1 LIHQLSFKHFSYLT
15 ISASETYIGV
25 ANEGI
30 TGFFT
35 GLGWGLVGTITKPAI
50 GVLDLAT
57 GAATAVKESSKSVYK
72 LLPPRLRPPRLVLG
86 AGGSMPNYTRKT
98 ALGQELLHKMNGRN
112 YSEIF
117 VAHEQLRAGHEDLQI
132 LISTQRIIVFSQA
145 SEAETNNSQMDTSH
159 RDSNENSTVVS
170 RKPAS
175 KQVLTISH
183 SDLVCARIV
192 SHQDSNVNAQNNQ
205 RHYIELMVRAEGVP
219 HQIADQQ
226 KRPQVRCDNERIA
239 RAVVQDINYARN
251 MHEEMTQAVN
261 EKLESDE

>member
-1 LIHQLSFKHFSYLT
+1 
-15 ISASETYIGV
+15 
-25 ANEGI
+25 
-30 TGFFT
+30 
-35 GLGWGLVGTITKPAI
+35 
-50 GVLDLAT
+50 
-57 GAATAVKESSKSVYK
+57 
-72 LLPPRLRPPRLVLG
+72 
-86 AGGSMPNYTRKT
+86 MPNYTRKT

-145 SEAETNNSQMDTSH
+145 SEAESNNSKMETGH
-159 RDSNENSTVVS
+159 RDSNDKSTVVS
-170 RKPAS
+170 RKPSS

-183 SDLVCARIV
+183 EDLICARVV
-192 SHQDSNVNAQNNQ
+192 SLQDSNVNAQNNL
-205 RHYIELMVRAEGVP
+205 RHYIELMVRSEGVP

-226 KRPQVRCDNERIA
+226 KRPQVRCDSEQIA